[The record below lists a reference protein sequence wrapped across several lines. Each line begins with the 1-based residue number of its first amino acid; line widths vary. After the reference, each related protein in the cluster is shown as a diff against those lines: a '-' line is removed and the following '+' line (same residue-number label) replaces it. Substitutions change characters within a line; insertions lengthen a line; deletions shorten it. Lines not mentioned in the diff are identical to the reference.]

1 MAFEQKE
8 DLLYT
13 LIKSLTSSEKGY
25 FKKFI
30 KGFYSDENKEYMKL
44 FEIYDKA
51 KLYNESQL
59 NKQITKIIGN
69 KRIDIFKSYLY
80 ETILKS
86 MRAYNSNSNINI
98 QIAEILA
105 DVEILL
111 KKGLFNLAQK
121 KLNIAEKLATNFH
134 KLKHLL
140 IIKEFE
146 KKILLDSQNIN
157 QFKSKITKIHNDE
170 SRTIKQL
177 QTFYEYNKLDSQTF
191 LLNRIKPKARN
202 TGEITDFSDIINS
215 RFMVDMKLADSI
227 PSKLLYH
234 SIYVS
239 YYYAINDSEISLSE
253 NSKIIELLDNNPD
266 LKKELHIKYIYTL
279 HNQIAIATKL
289 NKFSIAAKYLEKL
302 KSENSRNNREKLKI
316 TEFIYILELNLLI
329 KSNNFRNASEV
340 VKNIESYL
348 KDDSCKI
355 QNNIIIYHLLS
366 LYYFECKQYSSSLKW
381 VNNIIN
387 CSDNQIRT
395 DLYSFAKMLSII
407 IHYELKNYEII
418 EHLLKSAKR
427 YLEKN
432 NQLYKVEEI
441 LLQKFKLLVKTH
453 NTSDI
458 RKVFNDLSKAFN
470 ELKNENNGSD
480 EFQFYNKWIQHKLKV

>member
-1 MAFEQKE
+1 MTEQKE
-8 DLLYT
+8 DILYT

-30 KGFYSDENKEYMKL
+30 KGFYSEENKEYLKL

-51 KLYNESQL
+51 NLYNEFQI
-59 NKQITKIIGN
+59 NKQITKFIGN

-86 MRAYNSNSNINI
+86 LRAYNSNSNINI
-98 QIAEILA
+98 QIAELLA

-111 KKGLFNLAQK
+111 KKGLFNLASK
-121 KLNIAEKLATNFH
+121 KLHIAEKLAISYH
-134 KLKHLL
+134 KLKNLL

-157 QFKSKITKIHNDE
+157 QFKATINKIHNDE
-170 SRTIKQL
+170 FRTINQL
-177 QTFYEYNKLDSQTF
+177 KTFYEYNKLDSQTF

-202 TGEITDFSDIINS
+202 NSEATNFSEIINS
-215 RFMVDMKLADSI
+215 RFMMDIKLADSI

-239 YYYAINDSEISLSE
+239 YYYAINDSEKSLSE
-253 NSKIIELLDNNPD
+253 NSKIIELLDNNPE

-289 NKFSIAAKYLEKL
+289 KKFSIASKYLEML

-316 TEFIYILELNLLI
+316 AEFIFILELNLLL
-329 KSNNFRNASEV
+329 KSENLKSASEV
-340 VKNIESYL
+340 VKKIESYL
-348 KDDSCKI
+348 KNDSNKI
-355 QNNIIIYHLLS
+355 QNNIIIYHLIS
-366 LYYFECKQYSSSLKW
+366 LYYFECQQYSNALKW

-387 CSDNQIRT
+387 SSNNDIRT
-395 DLYSFAKMLSII
+395 DLYSFAKIFSII
-407 IHYELKNYEII
+407 IHYELENYEII

-427 YLEKN
+427 HLEKN
-432 NQLYKVEEI
+432 NHLYKIEEI
-441 LLQKFKLLVKTH
+441 LIQKFKLLVKTH
-453 NTSDI
+453 NSVDL
-458 RKVFNDLSKAFN
+458 RKIFNDLSIKFN
-470 ELKNENNGSD
+470 ELKNENQGSE
-480 EFQFYNKWIQHKLKV
+480 EFHFYHNWINNKINN